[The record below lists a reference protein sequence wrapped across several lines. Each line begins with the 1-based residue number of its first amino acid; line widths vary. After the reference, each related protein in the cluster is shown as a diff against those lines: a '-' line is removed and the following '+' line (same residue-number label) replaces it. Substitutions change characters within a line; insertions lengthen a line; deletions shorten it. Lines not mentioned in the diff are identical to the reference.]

1 MSTGTARVL
10 ARRAKRAFGA
20 METLAFWLV
29 LRARRLAKRLQRAEV
44 STGGSDPPRVVLD
57 GIIFQW
63 TSRGAGLGI
72 GRVWDRIMSEWSASG
87 FARHVVVLDRG
98 GTAPRYAGF
107 SYRRV
112 PPVRALDSA
121 TQRLML
127 EETCRAEAAGVF
139 VSTYHTHPLR
149 CRSILYLYDMTPE
162 VLGWDLCDAVW
173 QEKHSAIRYA
183 SSYIALSESTASD
196 FRRLFPQETH
206 KPLVVIMPGL
216 DPVFCPAPR
225 EEIENFTETFGLP
238 KHYFLFTG
246 QRQGYKNAQLPFAA
260 AAEFQTRTDMA
271 LLCVGGAP
279 ALEPDFADLAGDLA
293 VRVARLSDAQMRAA
307 YSGAAALLY
316 VSKYEGF
323 GLPILEAM
331 ACGCPVITCDNSS
344 QPEVAGPAAVYV
356 DDSDPAGLARAMR
369 HVLDDSV
376 RAEMIDQ
383 GLRRSAE
390 FVWADKA
397 AAVAEAVE
405 EFALLERR

>member
-1 MSTGTARVL
+1 VSTGTARLL
-10 ARRAKRAFGA
+10 ARRVKPVVGA
-20 METLAFWLV
+20 LETLGFWLV
-29 LRARRLAKRLQRAEV
+29 LRVRRRAKQLQRTDV
-44 STGGSDPPRVVLD
+44 SRASSDPPRVVLD
-57 GIIFQW
+57 GMIFQW
-63 TSRGAGLGI
+63 KCRGAGLGV
-72 GRVWDRIMSEWSASG
+72 GRVWDRLMCEWSASG

-98 GTAPRYAGF
+98 GTAPRYEGF

-112 PPVRALDSA
+112 PPVRVLDSA

-127 EETCRAEAAGVF
+127 EEICHAEGAGVF

-149 CRSILYLYDMTPE
+149 CHSILYLYDMTPE

-173 QEKHSAIRYA
+173 KEKHSAIRYA

-196 FRRLFPQETH
+196 FRRMFPQEMR

-216 DPVFCPAPR
+216 DPVFHPAPP
-225 EEIENFTETFGLP
+225 EEIESLTKTFGLP

-246 QRQGYKNAQLPFAA
+246 QRQGYKNAQLLFAA

-279 ALEPDFADLAGDLA
+279 ALEPDFEDLAGDLA
-293 VRVARLSDAQMRAA
+293 VRITRLSDVQMRAA

-344 QPEVAGPAAVYV
+344 QREVAGPAAVYV

-383 GLRRSAE
+383 GRKRSAE

-397 AAVAEAVE
+397 AAVAEAVQE
-405 EFALLERR
+405 CTLLERR